1 MAEGGLYEIWKLER
15 AAWTLGPGAISH
27 VGDDALV
34 MPPDPMPVQVF
45 ADLRDASTR
54 AEPFTD
60 VELEDRHF
68 VQRGD
73 TVVIAYTASARHKR
87 FRRRYRARC
96 MSTYVREA
104 GEWRCVG
111 HSHARV

>member
-1 MAEGGLYEIWKLER
+1 MSEGGLYEIWKLER
-15 AAWTLGPGAISH
+15 AAWTLGPAAITH
-27 VGDDALV
+27 VTTDALV
-34 MPPDPMPVQVF
+34 MPPDPMPVQDF
-45 ADLRDASTR
+45 ATLRDASVR
-54 AEPFTD
+54 AEAFTD
-60 VELEDRHF
+60 VELTDRHF
-68 VQRGD
+68 VQRSD
-73 TVVIAYTASARHKR
+73 TVVIAYTATARHKR